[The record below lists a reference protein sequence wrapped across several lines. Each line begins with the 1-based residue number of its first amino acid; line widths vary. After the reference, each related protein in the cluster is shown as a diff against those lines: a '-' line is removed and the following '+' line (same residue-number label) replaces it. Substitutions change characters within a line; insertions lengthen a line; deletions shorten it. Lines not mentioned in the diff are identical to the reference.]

1 MHCDAAGNLHSY
13 AGAAGQTR
21 NRKGEAM
28 SHFYD
33 PQQHAA
39 LQNPYQWGTFG
50 AFNPA
55 MSQAYGQPF
64 GQFGQQ
70 FSQSNLGQPSL
81 GQPSLGAFGVMQPQ
95 WQQVSQQPWQQLWQ
109 QPWQQ
114 RQLSQQDVGDVVRQL
129 LPILPQILAQAQ
141 PVAMG
146 YGFGQQRSLTPQD
159 VNEVVRQILTIVPQ
173 IAATLQGHTPAAVA
187 AMYGGYGAQQNPY
200 ALNPYAQNPFAN
212 PWAQATAQNPFGQ
225 APFAHLMQ
233 QQPFGQPAWPAFQ
246 SAFGAGQTWNP
257 LQQQQRTL
265 TPNDVNEVVRQLVG
279 IIPQAIANLQ
289 SLNQQRVI

>member
-1 MHCDAAGNLHSY
+1 
-13 AGAAGQTR
+13 
-21 NRKGEAM
+21 M

-33 PQQHAA
+33 HQQHLAQ
-39 LQNPYQWGTFG
+39 QNPYQWGTFG

-64 GQFGQQ
+64 GQLGQQ
-70 FSQSNLGQPSL
+70 FNQPNLGQPN
-81 GQPSLGAFGVMQPQ
+81 LGAFGVMQPQ

-159 VNEVVRQILTIVPQ
+159 VNEVVRQILPIVPQ
-173 IAATLQGHTPAAVA
+173 IAATLQGHAPAAVA

-200 ALNPYAQNPFAN
+200 ALNPYAQNPYAN
-212 PWAQATAQNPFGQ
+212 PWAQATLAAQNPFAQ
-225 APFAHLMQ
+225 APFAQLLQ
-233 QQPFGQPAWPAFQ
+233 QQPLGQPFQ
-246 SAFGAGQTWNP
+246 SAFGTGQTWNP

>member
-1 MHCDAAGNLHSY
+1 
-13 AGAAGQTR
+13 
-21 NRKGEAM
+21 M

-33 PQQHAA
+33 PQQHAM
-39 LQNPYQWGTFG
+39 QNPYQWATFG

-70 FSQSNLGQPSL
+70 FNQP
-81 GQPSLGAFGVMQPQ
+81 GLGAFGGMQPQ
-95 WQQVSQQPWQQLWQ
+95 WQHGSQQPWQHWQ

-159 VNEVVRQILTIVPQ
+159 VNEVVRQILPIVPQ
-173 IAATLQGHTPAAVA
+173 IAATLQGPTPAAVA

-200 ALNPYAQNPFAN
+200 ALNPYAQNPYAN
-212 PWAQATAQNPFGQ
+212 PWAQATIAAQNPFAQ
-225 APFAHLMQ
+225 APFAQLLQ

>member
-1 MHCDAAGNLHSY
+1 
-13 AGAAGQTR
+13 
-21 NRKGEAM
+21 M

-39 LQNPYQWGTFG
+39 QQWGAFG
-50 AFNPA
+50 SFNPA
-55 MSQAYGQPF
+55 MSQAYGQPY
-64 GQFGQQ
+64 GQWGQQ
-70 FSQSNLGQPSL
+70 FNQP
-81 GQPSLGAFGVMQPQ
+81 GAGAFGAMQPQ
-95 WQQVSQQPWQQLWQ
+95 WQQASQQPWQQGQ

-114 RQLSQQDVGDVVRQL
+114 RQLSQQDVGEVVRQL

-159 VNEVVRQILTIVPQ
+159 INEVVRQILPIVPQ
-173 IAATLQGHTPAAVA
+173 IAATLQGQTPAAVA
-187 AMYGGYGAQQNPY
+187 AMYGGYGGQQNPMNHY
-200 ALNPYAQNPFAN
+200 TQNPFAN
-212 PWAQATAQNPFGQ
+212 PWAQATLAAQNPFAQ
-225 APFAHLMQ
+225 MPQ